1 MLLNQIDYLNIFKV
15 RLSKVVYSD
24 LINFINETINKKSI
38 IVTGCNV
45 NTINISLSNK
55 RFEKILSEFDII
67 HPDGIGIYLAS
78 RLLYGQKGF
87 SSRFTGSDF
96 YSHLINSAIENN
108 WSFFFFGDEEKT
120 LKLIT
125 KNLPKIK
132 IAGFCNGFNY
142 DNNDLIVK
150 INNSNPDILIVG
162 LGSPKQEQWI
172 IENKRNINTKVIIA
186 VGDGIKVFAGTKK
199 RGPKFIPK
207 IGLEWFVR
215 FLYEPKRLWK
225 RYFIGIPLFIF
236 RIIRFKL
243 ISKKSG

>member
-15 RLSKVVYSD
+15 KLSKVVYSD
-24 LINFINETINKKSI
+24 LINLINETINKKII
-38 IVTGCNV
+38 IVTGCNI

-55 RFEKILSEFDII
+55 RFEKNLSEFDII

-78 RLLYGQKGF
+78 RFLYGQKGF

-96 YSHLINSAIENN
+96 YSHLISSAIENN

-120 LKLIT
+120 LKLIN
-125 KNLPKIK
+125 KNLPTIK
-132 IAGFCNGFNY
+132 IAGICNGFNY
-142 DNNDLIVK
+142 DINDLLLK
-150 INNSNPDILIVG
+150 INNSNADILIVG

-172 IENKRNINTKVIIA
+172 IENKNNIHSKVIIA

-199 RGPKFIPK
+199 RGSKYIQK

-215 FLYEPKRLWK
+215 FLYEPKRLWR
-225 RYFIGIPLFIF
+225 RYFIGIPLFIYRVLKLKF
-236 RIIRFKL
+236 RKN
-243 ISKKSG
+243 

>member
-15 RLSKVVYSD
+15 RLCKVLYSD

-45 NTINISLSNK
+45 NTINILLSNK

-78 RLLYGQKGF
+78 KFLYGQKGF

-96 YSHLINSAIENN
+96 YFYLINAAIKNN
-108 WSFFFFGDEEKT
+108 WSVFFFGDEEET
-120 LKLIT
+120 LKLIN
-125 KNLPKIK
+125 KNTPTLN
-132 IAGFCNGFNY
+132 IAGFCNGFDY
-142 DNNDLIVK
+142 DNNDLILM

-162 LGSPKQEQWI
+162 LGSPKQERWI
-172 IENKRNINTKVIIA
+172 IENKKNIHSKVIIA
-186 VGDGIKVFAGTKK
+186 VGDGIKVFAGIKK
-199 RGPKFIPK
+199 RGPKYIQK

-225 RYFIGIPLFIF
+225 RYFIGIPLFIYRVLKLKF
-236 RIIRFKL
+236 RNK
-243 ISKKSG
+243 

>member
-1 MLLNQIDYLNIFKV
+1 M
-15 RLSKVVYSD
+15 
-24 LINFINETINKKSI
+24 
-38 IVTGCNV
+38 
-45 NTINISLSNK
+45 
-55 RFEKILSEFDII
+55 
-67 HPDGIGIYLAS
+67 GIYLAS
-78 RLLYGQKGF
+78 RLQYGQKGF

-108 WSFFFFGDEEKT
+108 WSFYFFGDEEKT

-186 VGDGIKVFAGTKK
+186 VGDGIKVFAG
-199 RGPKFIPK
+199 
-207 IGLEWFVR
+207 
-215 FLYEPKRLWK
+215 
-225 RYFIGIPLFIF
+225 
-236 RIIRFKL
+236 
-243 ISKKSG
+243 